1 MTDEEKFRAYMKAAQ
16 TSMSDD
22 GQHLSEAGMIAY
34 HRRAMS
40 DAEREAAQ
48 AHLVNCEQCLEL
60 FRSARDFV
68 EAPGPDDEEVSAAET
83 TDAWRSLLQRLPKT
97 AAVADAKANVL
108 RTDFSR
114 SRDRKFPGSRLTL
127 ALAASLLISFGV
139 LGLLGWSLRQE
150 QESRR
155 QSQQAALE
163 LENRQRELER
173 QLSQL
178 EQSRAEQ
185 LKREREQ
192 RLAAEAERDRLQSLV
207 AIAQPE
213 QPNVPVYPFRLSFER
228 GSEEDLSLSFKK
240 GVQAVRLRLFQ
251 SKPYEF
257 PEYAIALVDQRGQ
270 VVREISRLRPARS
283 NGALSVLLN
292 RATFATGM
300 YKLRLF
306 GQQGTTKKQLG
317 EFGLSITVER

>member
-1 MTDEEKFRAYMKAAQ
+1 MTDEEEFRVYMKAAQ

-48 AHLVNCEQCLEL
+48 AHLVSCEQCVEL

-68 EAPGPDDEEVSAAET
+68 EAPGPDDKEVSAAET
-83 TDAWRSLLQRLPKT
+83 ADAWRSLLQRLPNT
-97 AAVADAKANVL
+97 AAVEAAETNVL
-108 RTDFSR
+108 RSDFSR

-139 LGLLGWSLRQE
+139 LGLLGWRLWQE
-150 QESRR
+150 QKQRQ

-163 LENRQRELER
+163 LENKQRELEQR
-173 QLSQL
+173 LAQL
-178 EQSRAEQ
+178 EQSGAEQ
-185 LKREREQ
+185 LNREREQ

-213 QPNVPVYPFRLSFER
+213 QPIVPVYPFRLSFER
-228 GSEEDLSLSFKK
+228 GSEEVLSLSFKK
-240 GVQAVRLRLFQ
+240 DVQAVRLRLFQ

-257 PEYAIALVDQRGQ
+257 PEYAIELADQRGK
-270 VVREISRLRPARS
+270 VVRELSGLSPARTD
-283 NGALSVLLN
+283 GALIVLLK
-292 RATFATGM
+292 RATFDTGK

-306 GQQGTTKKQLG
+306 GRQGMAKKQLG
-317 EFGLSITVER
+317 EFGLSITQER